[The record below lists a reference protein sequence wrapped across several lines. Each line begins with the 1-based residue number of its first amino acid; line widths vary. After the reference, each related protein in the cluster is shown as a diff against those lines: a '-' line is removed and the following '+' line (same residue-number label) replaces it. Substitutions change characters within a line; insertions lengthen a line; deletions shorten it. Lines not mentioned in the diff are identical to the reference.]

1 MESADTL
8 AARYLAR
15 NASIDIGR
23 CISRGINLVTSNLG
37 LVVGSGLLVFVIV
50 VGINFVPILGWIASF
65 FVGPALVAGLY
76 LILLKRLR
84 GQDAAIGDVFAPF
97 NDSVLNLAMAGILCG
112 VLVSIGMMFLILP
125 GIYLAVSYIFTFPL
139 IADKKL
145 EFWAAMELSRRV
157 VTKHWFSA
165 LGLIIV
171 AGLVAALGVLAL
183 VIGLLVTAPI
193 AGASLAV
200 AYEELFGDQ
209 KTEVVSAT

>member
-1 MESADTL
+1 MESADML

-37 LVVGSGLLVFVIV
+37 LVVGSGLLVFVIA
-50 VGINFVPILGWIASF
+50 VGINFIPILGWIASF

-76 LILLKRLR
+76 LIMLKRLR
-84 GQDAAIGDVFAPF
+84 GQDATVGDVFAPF

-145 EFWAAMELSRRV
+145 EFWTAMELSRRV